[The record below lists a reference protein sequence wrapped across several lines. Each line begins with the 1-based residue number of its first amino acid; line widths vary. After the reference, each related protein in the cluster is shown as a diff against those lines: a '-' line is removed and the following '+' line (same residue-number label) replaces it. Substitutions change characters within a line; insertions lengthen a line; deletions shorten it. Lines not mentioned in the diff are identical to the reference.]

1 LSKQPSNIIHL
12 IGLGSAGTNIVEAFI
27 SSKKTMK
34 LLENENTRLS
44 LLAIDVADPDIRS
57 LQETY
62 SKLLNEM
69 KDNGI
74 PKERISLIAQ
84 SIKFPTAE
92 AMFDFINEKYKDH
105 LISEGVNLKEYSP
118 WLPSTMA
125 IPPLAGGAGRRRAL
139 AKAIYALNYY
149 QLGIIRNFLNSF
161 KEQALSSIM
170 TPVVII
176 IFGLGGGTGSGIA
189 FEFAR
194 HLRKVLGSGVPIIGL
209 SILPCRGDDPPAKGC
224 SAYSS
229 LTELSLLLNKDY
241 NDHICRSFGEFYR
254 NPFNAFICIPLTPA
268 YSNTGNIIVA
278 RKDIDEMIIDII
290 YMLMD
295 FDLSDLLGGIGTE
308 VGLTDNFI
316 HTISMTKVVYPVDE
330 YIEAFKLYLE
340 RIQNLYEFRKEKLEI
355 INSIN
360 EILLLRYDDVKEI
373 LKIYLIRM
381 GTYSEEQFE
390 EKIKSIIRT
399 SSRFNED
406 YWLYIKGV
414 EDQIKNWI
422 NELSKFLMTIKLATA
437 TGTIEDAIVKLTLHK
452 EESREMD
459 NLEDLL
465 LNITKTYIEFPEK
478 KGIIFERLKQLIPSS
493 QILTVRQKRILDD
506 FMNIAEIVDKTLQI
520 FKFYNESRFL
530 TETLIR
536 YYSTIPETESI
547 SRELKEIRTELTTLY
562 YILQLILKTPI
573 DEAKMIDENL
583 TYLQAILNKLRDEIN
598 NINEEILKVEES
610 RKVKEFEKTKLEQG
624 IGRFLGIGRRKYLKE
639 KLGKLE
645 IDIKRLEEE
654 RSYLEKNAIECE
666 NLVKAYNN
674 LMKKLD
680 VTSDYRRK
688 LTRIIELYRLYQ
700 EKMSDILKPKKYF
713 EKTTELTEIEQ
724 AKIIHKILAEQEE
737 DLSREGILKEILDV
751 DHFKDYMKSVI
762 RVFRTPSFMG
772 LNTSFKSDYIWVTV
786 QTPQGL
792 WNEDLT
798 QEIYTVLAGYIVGEV
813 SRNVTIRII
822 DSKDPWTIRI
832 LVVGGRGTP
841 TNLEAYEE
849 MRTLYTKSTDFEKQL
864 SRSFL
869 IEHGLNLKNIIEK
882 LAIEK

>member
-1 LSKQPSNIIHL
+1 MSKQPSNIIHL

-27 SSKKTMK
+27 SSKKTMN

-62 SKLLNEM
+62 SKILKEM
-69 KDNGI
+69 KDKGI

-105 LISEGVNLKEYSP
+105 LISEGVNLKEYSS

-170 TPVVII
+170 TPIVII
-176 IFGLGGGTGSGIA
+176 IYGIGGGTGSGIA

-194 HLRKVLGSGVPIIGL
+194 HLRKVLGSGVPIIGI

-241 NDHICRSFGEFYR
+241 NDYICKNYGEFYR

-308 VGLTDNFI
+308 VGLTENFI
-316 HTISMTKVVYPVDE
+316 HTISMTKVVYPVNE
-330 YIEAFKLYLE
+330 YIDAFKIYLD
-340 RIQNLYEFRKEKLEI
+340 RIQTLYEFRKEKLEI
-355 INSIN
+355 INNIN
-360 EILLLRYDDVKEI
+360 EILMLRYDDIKEI
-373 LKIYLIRM
+373 LKMYLIRT
-381 GTYSEEQFE
+381 GTYVEEQFD
-390 EKIKSIIRT
+390 EKIKTIIRS

-422 NELSKFLMTIKLATA
+422 SELSKFLTTIKLTA
-437 TGTIEDAIVKLTLHK
+437 KTGTIEDAIVNLTLHK
-452 EESREMD
+452 EESIEME

-465 LNITKTYIEFPEK
+465 TNITKTYIEFPEK

-493 QILTVRQKRILDD
+493 QILTIRQKRILDD
-506 FMNIAEIVDKTLQI
+506 LMNITEIVDKTLQI
-520 FKFYNESRFL
+520 FKLYNESRFL

-536 YYSTIPETESI
+536 YYSAIPETETI
-547 SRELKEIRTELTTLY
+547 SRELKEIRTELTCLY
-562 YILQLILKTPI
+562 YLVQLILKTPL
-573 DEAKMIDENL
+573 DEAKIIDENL
-583 TYLQAILNKLRDEIN
+583 TYLQGIINKIRDEIN
-598 NINEEILKVEES
+598 IINEEILRMEES
-610 RKVKEFEKTKLEQG
+610 KKRKEFDRIKFEQE
-624 IGRFLGIGRRKYLKE
+624 IGRLFGIGRRKYIKE
-639 KLGKLE
+639 KLAKLE
-645 IDIKRLEEE
+645 IDIKRIEEE
-654 RSYLEKNAIECE
+654 KSYLEKNAKEY
-666 NLVKAYNN
+666 NDLLRSYNN
-674 LMKKLD
+674 LMRKIE

-688 LTRIIELYRLYQ
+688 LNKIIELYRAYQ
-700 EKMSDILKPKKYF
+700 DKISDILKPKKYF
-713 EKTTELTEIEQ
+713 EKTTELTETEQ
-724 AKIIHKILAEQEE
+724 VKIVYKILAEQEE
-737 DLSREGILKEILDV
+737 ELSREGILKEILDI

-762 RVFRTPSFMG
+762 RIFRTPSFMG

-822 DSKDPWTIRI
+822 DSRDPWTIRI
-832 LVVGGRGTP
+832 LVVGGRGKP
-841 TNLEAYEE
+841 MNLETYDE
-849 MRTLYTKSTDFEKQL
+849 MQALYIKSTEFEKQL

-869 IEHGLNLKNIIEK
+869 IEHGINIENIIDK
-882 LAIEK
+882 IND